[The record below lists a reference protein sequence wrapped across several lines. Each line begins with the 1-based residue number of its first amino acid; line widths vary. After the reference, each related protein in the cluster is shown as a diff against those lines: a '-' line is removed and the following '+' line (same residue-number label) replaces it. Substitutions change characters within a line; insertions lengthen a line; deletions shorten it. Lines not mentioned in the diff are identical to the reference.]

1 MFCFCLILA
10 AICINICN
18 VCPENCSQHFRFTE
32 FGGTIRQRPVED
44 LAFAVARFVQKGGS
58 FINYYMVRHE
68 KKAVILLLRSFLT
81 LWVWEILMIDGLL
94 VFVDSIMEEQIL
106 GALLGVPSSQQAMI
120 MMLQL
125 MNMVSLLVE
134 ILFFGNHDLYV

>member
-1 MFCFCLILA
+1 
-10 AICINICN
+10 
-18 VCPENCSQHFRFTE
+18 VCPNKCPQHFRFTE

-58 FINYYMVRHE
+58 FINYYMVWHE

-81 LWVWEILMIDGLL
+81 LWVWEILMIGGLL

-125 MNMVSLLVE
+125 MNMVSLLGE
-134 ILFFGNHDLYV
+134 ILFFW